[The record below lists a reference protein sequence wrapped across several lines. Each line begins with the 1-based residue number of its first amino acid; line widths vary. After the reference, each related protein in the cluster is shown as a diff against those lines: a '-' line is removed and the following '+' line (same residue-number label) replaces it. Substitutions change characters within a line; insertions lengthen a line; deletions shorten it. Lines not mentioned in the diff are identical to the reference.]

1 MVLYNENL
9 GSRCITLQVNFKKRK
24 AILMEVDFANYKNI
38 SYTKAGKFE
47 ETRFEKIHNVIFET
61 SNEASILVAQE
72 MASLIRERELLN
84 KPCVLGLATGSS
96 PIKVYEELVRMH
108 KEENLS
114 FANVVTFNLDEY
126 YPMDKS
132 NIQSYYYFMHE
143 HLFNHVDILP
153 ENINI
158 PDGKISTED
167 LYQYCI
173 DYELKIKDIGGLDFQ
188 LLGIGRTGHIGFNEP
203 GSHLNSGTRI
213 ITLDHL
219 TRVDAAPSFLGI
231 DNVPRKAIT
240 MGIGTVLSAKR
251 IVLLA
256 WGINKSGI
264 IKETI
269 EGQISA
275 NVPATYLQK
284 HENTTFILDKEAS
297 AELTRVK
304 TPWLVT
310 SCVWTENLK
319 LKAVVW
325 LSQLL
330 EKPFLKLTDKDYNDN
345 GMSGLLTEEGS
356 AYDMNIKMFNKL
368 QHTITGWP
376 GGKPN
381 ADDSKRPERAFPAK
395 KRIIIFS
402 PHPDDD
408 VISMGGTFDRL
419 VEQGHDVH
427 VAYQTSGNI
436 AVSDEEALKFAEIA
450 RNLEPTSLNVNG
462 IINFL
467 KNKKDNDL
475 MDSLDVRKLKGAIRK
490 SESLAATRYLGL
502 KDKNVH
508 FLNLPFYETGT
519 IKKGNLTENDIQI
532 MKDIIDEIKPHQ
544 IYAAGDLAD
553 PHGTHKIC
561 LDALFIAI
569 EQLKTNDYMNDC
581 WVWLY
586 RGAWHEWESY
596 EIEMAVPMSPD
607 QILKKRHAIFY
618 HQSQKDGVM
627 FQGGDSREFWVRA
640 EDRNRLTAKK
650 YNDLGLAD
658 YAAIEAFKR
667 YHF

>member
-1 MVLYNENL
+1 
-9 GSRCITLQVNFKKRK
+9 
-24 AILMEVDFANYKNI
+24 MEVDFENYKNI

-72 MASLIRERELLN
+72 IASLIKEKELLN

-108 KEENLS
+108 KEEGLS
-114 FANVVTFNLDEY
+114 FANVITFNLDEY

-153 ENINI
+153 ENVNI
-158 PDGKISTED
+158 PDGKVTADD

-173 DYELKIKDIGGLDFQ
+173 DYELKIKDVGGLDFQ

-213 ITLDHL
+213 ITLDHI

-251 IVLLA
+251 IILLA
-256 WGINKSGI
+256 WGINKSDI
-264 IKETI
+264 VKETI
-269 EGQISA
+269 EGEISA
-275 NVPATYLQK
+275 NVPATYLQQ
-284 HENTTFILDKEAS
+284 HQNTTFILDKEAS

-310 SCVWTENLK
+310 SCVWTEDLK

-325 LSQLL
+325 LSELL

-436 AVSDEEALKFAEIA
+436 AVSDEEALKFAEITKS
-450 RNLEPTSLNVNG
+450 LEPSSLSVNG

-475 MDSLDVRKLKGAIRK
+475 IDSLDVRKLKGAIRK
-490 SESLAATRYLGL
+490 SESLAATRYVGL
-502 KDKNVH
+502 KDENVH

-519 IKKGNLTENDIQI
+519 IKKGNLSTVDIQI

-553 PHGTHKIC
+553 PHGTHKVC
-561 LDALFIAI
+561 LDSLFIAL
-569 EQLKTNDYMNDC
+569 EELKTNDYMDDC

>member
-1 MVLYNENL
+1 
-9 GSRCITLQVNFKKRK
+9 
-24 AILMEVDFANYKNI
+24 MEVDFADYKNI

-47 ETRFEKIHNVIFET
+47 ETRFEKVHNVIFET

-72 MASLIRERELLN
+72 IASLIREKELLN
-84 KPCVLGLATGSS
+84 LPCVLGLATGSS

-108 KEENLS
+108 QEEGLS
-114 FANVVTFNLDEY
+114 FANVITFNLDEY
-126 YPMDKS
+126 YPMDRS

-158 PDGKISTED
+158 PDGKVSAED

-173 DYELKIKDIGGLDFQ
+173 DYELKIKDVGGLDFQ

-219 TRVDAAPSFLGI
+219 TRVDAAPAFLGI

-251 IVLLA
+251 IILLA
-256 WGINKSGI
+256 WGINKSDI
-264 IKETI
+264 IKQTI
-269 EGQISA
+269 EGTISA
-275 NVPATYLQK
+275 NVPATYLQQ

-297 AELTRVK
+297 SELTRVK

-310 SCVWTENLK
+310 SCVWTEDLK

-325 LSQLL
+325 LSELL

-419 VEQGHDVH
+419 VEQGHEVH
-427 VAYQTSGNI
+427 IAYQTSGNI

-450 RNLEPTSLNVNG
+450 KNLEPSSLNVNG

-467 KNKKDNDL
+467 NNKKDNDSV
-475 MDSLDVRKLKGAIRK
+475 DSLDVRKLKGSIRR

-502 KDKNVH
+502 EDKNVH

-519 IKKGNLTENDIQI
+519 IKKGNLTQNDIQI
-532 MKDIIDEIKPHQ
+532 MKDIIDDIKPHQ

-553 PHGTHKIC
+553 PHGTHKVC
-561 LDALFIAI
+561 LDALFITL
-569 EQLKTNDYMNDC
+569 EELKSNDYMDDC

-627 FQGGDSREFWVRA
+627 FQGDDSREFWVRA

>member
-1 MVLYNENL
+1 
-9 GSRCITLQVNFKKRK
+9 
-24 AILMEVDFANYKNI
+24 MEVDFADYKNI

-47 ETRFEKIHNVIFET
+47 ETRFEKIHNVIFQT

-72 MASLIRERELLN
+72 IASLIREKELLN
-84 KPCVLGLATGSS
+84 QPCVLGLATGSS
-96 PIKVYEELVRMH
+96 PIRLYEELVRMH
-108 KEENLS
+108 KEEGLS
-114 FANVVTFNLDEY
+114 FANVITFNLDEY
-126 YPMDKS
+126 YPMEKS

-143 HLFNHVDILP
+143 HLFNHVDILQ

-158 PDGKISTED
+158 PDGKVNAEN

-173 DYELKIKDIGGLDFQ
+173 DYELKIKDVGGLDFQ

-219 TRVDAAPSFLGI
+219 TRVDAAPAFLGI

-251 IVLLA
+251 IILLA
-256 WGINKSGI
+256 WGINKSDI
-264 IKETI
+264 IRQTI
-269 EGQISA
+269 EGNISA
-275 NVPATYLQK
+275 NVPATYLQQ

-297 AELTRVK
+297 SELTRVK

-310 SCVWTENLK
+310 SCVWTEDLK

-325 LSQLL
+325 LSELL

-356 AYDMNIKMFNKL
+356 AYDMNIKMFNKI

-436 AVSDEEALKFAEIA
+436 AVSDEEALKFAEIT
-450 RNLEPTSLNVNG
+450 RSLEPTSLNANG

-467 KNKKDNDL
+467 NNKKDNDTL
-475 MDSLDVRKLKGAIRK
+475 DSVDVRKLKGAIRK

-502 KDKNVH
+502 QDKNVH

-519 IKKGNLTENDIQI
+519 IKKGNLTQNDIQI

-553 PHGTHKIC
+553 PHGTHKVC
-561 LDALFIAI
+561 LDALFIALK
-569 EQLKTNDYMNDC
+569 QLKTNEYMDDC

-627 FQGGDSREFWVRA
+627 FQGDDSREFWVRA